1 MKTTGDLQPLSYGL
15 WGILATPFMAPNY
28 ELDKE
33 SLTRLVH
40 HFESLGAQ
48 GVVAL
53 GVFGE
58 GSALNSQEQE
68 EVIKTVCSSTNK
80 MKIIVGISE
89 RSTSPAIEQ
98 SKRALES
105 AGKKLSG
112 LMVQVNSPNSATLV
126 EHLTKIYEAT
136 NVGIVLQ
143 DYPVVSGIKIST
155 AQILETISQCPF
167 IIAVKSENPPTAQV
181 IEELTSK
188 TKVPVVGGL
197 GGVGLIDEL
206 HAGAAGAMTGFSYPE
221 GLIEAIEAFSENGFE
236 GARQAFSKWLP
247 LANFEAQPGIAL
259 AIRKRIYKERGIFRE
274 SLVRP
279 PSPQMPKNL
288 EPLMYKHL
296 KIVENYVSKSQ
307 GGN

>member
-1 MKTTGDLQPLSYGL
+1 MNTSATAEPLSFGL
-15 WGILATPFMAPNY
+15 WGILATPFQGANY
-28 ELDKE
+28 DLDKQ
-33 SLTRLVH
+33 SLTRLVN
-40 HFESLGAQ
+40 HFENLGAQ
-48 GVVAL
+48 GVVGL

-68 EVIKTVCSSTNK
+68 EVIKVVCSSTDK

-98 SKRALES
+98 SIRALES

-112 LMVQVNSPNSATLV
+112 LMVQVNSPNSEILSK
-126 EHLTKIYEAT
+126 HLTKIYEET
-136 NVGIVLQ
+136 STGIVLQ

-155 AQILETISQCPF
+155 AQILETIKNCPF

-181 IEELTSK
+181 ISELTAL
-188 TKVPVVGGL
+188 TKVPIIGGL

-206 HAGAAGAMTGFSYPE
+206 EAGAAGAMTGFSYPE
-221 GLIEAIEAFSENGFE
+221 GLIEAIKAYSDKGFE
-236 GARQAFSKWLP
+236 GAREAFAKWLP

-259 AIRKRIYKERGIFRE
+259 AIRKRIYQERGIFTE
-274 SLVRP
+274 SIVRP
-279 PSPQMPKNL
+279 PSPKMPKNL

-296 KIVENYVSKSQ
+296 KIVQSYV
-307 GGN
+307 NN

>member
-1 MKTTGDLQPLSYGL
+1 MNTSAIAEPLSFGL
-15 WGILATPFMAPNY
+15 WGILATPFQGANY
-28 ELDKE
+28 DLDKQ
-33 SLTRLVH
+33 SLTRLVN
-40 HFESLGAQ
+40 HFETLGAQ
-48 GVVAL
+48 GVVGL

-68 EVIKTVCSSTNK
+68 EVIKVVCSSTDK

-98 SKRALES
+98 SIRALKS

-112 LMVQVNSPNSATLV
+112 LMVQVNSPNSEILSK
-126 EHLTKIYEAT
+126 HLTKIYEET
-136 NVGIVLQ
+136 STGIVLQ

-155 AQILETISQCPF
+155 AQILETIKNCPF

-181 IEELTSK
+181 ISELTAM
-188 TKVPVVGGL
+188 TKVPIIGGL

-206 HAGAAGAMTGFSYPE
+206 EAGAAGAMTGFSYPE
-221 GLIEAIEAFSENGFE
+221 GLIEAIQAYSENGFE
-236 GARQAFSKWLP
+236 GAREAFAKWLP

-259 AIRKRIYKERGIFRE
+259 SIRKRIYQERGIFTE
-274 SLVRP
+274 STVRP
-279 PSPQMPKNL
+279 PSPKMPKNL

-296 KIVENYVSKSQ
+296 KIVQSYV
-307 GGN
+307 NN

>member
-1 MKTTGDLQPLSYGL
+1 MNTSATAEPLSFGL
-15 WGILATPFMAPNY
+15 WGILATPYQGANY
-28 ELDKE
+28 DLDKQ
-33 SLTRLVH
+33 SLTRLVN
-40 HFESLGAQ
+40 HFETLGAQ
-48 GVVAL
+48 GVVGL

-68 EVIKTVCSSTNK
+68 EVIKVVCSSTDK

-98 SKRALES
+98 SIRALES

-112 LMVQVNSPNSATLV
+112 LMVQVNSPNSEILSK
-126 EHLTKIYEAT
+126 HLTKIYEET
-136 NVGIVLQ
+136 STGIVLQ

-155 AQILETISQCPF
+155 AQILETIKNCPF

-181 IEELTSK
+181 ISELTAM
-188 TKVPVVGGL
+188 TKVPIIGGL

-206 HAGAAGAMTGFSYPE
+206 EAGAAGAMTGFSYPE
-221 GLIEAIEAFSENGFE
+221 GLIEAIQAYSEKGFE
-236 GARQAFSKWLP
+236 GAREAFAKWLP

-259 AIRKRIYKERGIFRE
+259 AIRKRIYQERGIFTE
-274 SLVRP
+274 STVRP
-279 PSPQMPKNL
+279 PSPKMPKNL

-296 KIVENYVSKSQ
+296 KIVQSYV
-307 GGN
+307 NN

>member
-1 MKTTGDLQPLSYGL
+1 MNTSATAEPLSFGL
-15 WGILATPFMAPNY
+15 WGILATPFQGANY
-28 ELDKE
+28 DLDKQ
-33 SLTRLVH
+33 SLTRLVN
-40 HFESLGAQ
+40 HFETLGAQ
-48 GVVAL
+48 GVVGL

-68 EVIKTVCSSTNK
+68 EVIKVVCSSTDK

-98 SKRALES
+98 SIRALES

-112 LMVQVNSPNSATLV
+112 LMVQVNSPNSEILSK
-126 EHLTKIYEAT
+126 HLIKIYEET
-136 NVGIVLQ
+136 STGIVLQ

-155 AQILETISQCPF
+155 AQILETIKNCPF

-181 IEELTSK
+181 ISELTAM
-188 TKVPVVGGL
+188 TKVPIIGGL

-206 HAGAAGAMTGFSYPE
+206 EAGAAGAMTGFSYPE
-221 GLIEAIEAFSENGFE
+221 GLIEAIQAYSDKGFE
-236 GARQAFSKWLP
+236 GAREAFAKWLP

-259 AIRKRIYKERGIFRE
+259 AIRKRIYQERGIFTE
-274 SLVRP
+274 STVRP
-279 PSPQMPKNL
+279 PSPKMPKNL

-296 KIVENYVSKSQ
+296 KIVQSYV
-307 GGN
+307 NN

>member
-1 MKTTGDLQPLSYGL
+1 MNTSAIAEPLSFGL
-15 WGILATPFMAPNY
+15 WGILATPFQGANY
-28 ELDKE
+28 DLDKQ
-33 SLTRLVH
+33 SLTRLVN
-40 HFESLGAQ
+40 HFETLGAQ
-48 GVVAL
+48 GVVGL

-68 EVIKTVCSSTNK
+68 EVIKVVCSSTDI

-98 SKRALES
+98 SIRALKS

-112 LMVQVNSPNSATLV
+112 LMVQVNSPNSEILSK
-126 EHLTKIYEAT
+126 HLTKIYEET
-136 NVGIVLQ
+136 STGIVLQ

-155 AQILETISQCPF
+155 AQILETIKNCPF

-181 IEELTSK
+181 ISELTAM
-188 TKVPVVGGL
+188 TKVPIIGGL

-206 HAGAAGAMTGFSYPE
+206 EAGAAGAMTGFSYPE
-221 GLIEAIEAFSENGFE
+221 GLIEAIQAYSENGFE
-236 GARQAFSKWLP
+236 GAREAFAKWLP

-259 AIRKRIYKERGIFRE
+259 SIRKRIYQERGIFTE
-274 SLVRP
+274 STVRP
-279 PSPQMPKNL
+279 PSPKMPKNL

-296 KIVENYVSKSQ
+296 KIVQSYV
-307 GGN
+307 NN

>member
-15 WGILATPFMAPNY
+15 WGILATPFMGPHY
-28 ELDKE
+28 ELDKQ
-33 SLTRLVH
+33 SLTRLVN
-40 HFESLGAQ
+40 HFETLGAQ
-48 GVVAL
+48 GVVGL

-68 EVIKTVCSSTNK
+68 EVIKVVCSSTDK

-98 SKRALES
+98 SIRALKS

-112 LMVQVNSPNSATLV
+112 LMVQVNSPNSEILSK
-126 EHLTKIYEAT
+126 HLTKIYEET
-136 NVGIVLQ
+136 NTGIVLQ

-155 AQILETISQCPF
+155 AQILETIKNCPF

-181 IEELTSK
+181 ISELTAM
-188 TKVPVVGGL
+188 TKVPIIGGL

-206 HAGAAGAMTGFSYPE
+206 EAGAAGAMTGFSYPE
-221 GLIEAIEAFSENGFE
+221 GLIEAIQAYSEKGFE
-236 GARQAFSKWLP
+236 GAREAFAKWLP

-259 AIRKRIYKERGIFRE
+259 AIRKRIYQERGIFTE
-274 SLVRP
+274 STVRP
-279 PSPQMPKNL
+279 PSPKMPKNL
-288 EPLMYKHL
+288 EPLMFKHL
-296 KIVENYVSKSQ
+296 KIVQSYV
-307 GGN
+307 NN

>member
-15 WGILATPFMAPNY
+15 WGILATPFMGPHY
-28 ELDKE
+28 ELDKQ
-33 SLTRLVH
+33 SLTRLVQ

-68 EVIKTVCSSTNK
+68 EVIKTVCSSTDK

-98 SKRALES
+98 SIRALES

-112 LMVQVNSPNSATLV
+112 LMVQVNSPNAEILSK
-126 EHLTKIYEAT
+126 HLTKIYEET
-136 NVGIVLQ
+136 NTGIVLQ

-155 AQILETISQCPF
+155 AQILETIKNCPF

-181 IEELTSK
+181 ISELTAM
-188 TKVPVVGGL
+188 TKVPIIGGL

-206 HAGAAGAMTGFSYPE
+206 EAGAAGAMTGFSYPE
-221 GLIEAIEAFSENGFE
+221 GLIEAIQAYSDKGFE
-236 GARQAFSKWLP
+236 GAREAFAKWLP

-259 AIRKRIYKERGIFRE
+259 AIRKRIYQERGIFTE
-274 SLVRP
+274 STVRP
-279 PSPQMPKNL
+279 PSPKMPKNL
-288 EPLMYKHL
+288 EPLMFKHL
-296 KIVENYVSKSQ
+296 KIVQSYVNNS
-307 GGN
+307 

>member
-1 MKTTGDLQPLSYGL
+1 MNTSATAEPLSFGL
-15 WGILATPFMAPNY
+15 WGILATPFQGANY
-28 ELDKE
+28 DLDKQ
-33 SLTRLVH
+33 SLTRLVN
-40 HFESLGAQ
+40 HFENLGAQ
-48 GVVAL
+48 GVVGL

-68 EVIKTVCSSTNK
+68 EVIKVVCSSTDK

-98 SKRALES
+98 SIRALES

-112 LMVQVNSPNSATLV
+112 LMVQVNSPNSEILSK
-126 EHLTKIYEAT
+126 HLTKIYEET
-136 NVGIVLQ
+136 STGIVLQ

-155 AQILETISQCPF
+155 AQILETIKNCPF

-181 IEELTSK
+181 ISELTAL
-188 TKVPVVGGL
+188 TKVPIIGGL

-206 HAGAAGAMTGFSYPE
+206 EAGAAGAMTGFSYPE
-221 GLIEAIEAFSENGFE
+221 GLIEAIKAYSDKGFE
-236 GARQAFSKWLP
+236 GAREAFAKWLP

-259 AIRKRIYKERGIFRE
+259 AIRKRIYQERGIFTE
-274 SLVRP
+274 STVRP
-279 PSPQMPKNL
+279 PSPKMPKNL

-296 KIVENYVSKSQ
+296 KIVQSYV
-307 GGN
+307 NN

>member
-1 MKTTGDLQPLSYGL
+1 MNTSATAEPLSFGL
-15 WGILATPFMAPNY
+15 WGILATPFQGANY
-28 ELDKE
+28 DLDKQ
-33 SLTRLVH
+33 SLTRLVN
-40 HFESLGAQ
+40 HFENLGAQ
-48 GVVAL
+48 GVVGL

-68 EVIKTVCSSTNK
+68 EVIKVVCSSTDK

-98 SKRALES
+98 SIRALES

-112 LMVQVNSPNSATLV
+112 LMVQVNSPNSEILSK
-126 EHLTKIYEAT
+126 HLTKIYEET
-136 NVGIVLQ
+136 STGIVLQ

-155 AQILETISQCPF
+155 AQILETIKNCPF

-181 IEELTSK
+181 ISELTAL
-188 TKVPVVGGL
+188 TKVPIIGGL

-206 HAGAAGAMTGFSYPE
+206 EAGAAGAMTGFSYPE
-221 GLIEAIEAFSENGFE
+221 GLIEAIQAYSEKGFE
-236 GARQAFSKWLP
+236 GAREAFAKWLP

-259 AIRKRIYKERGIFRE
+259 AIRKRIYQERGIFTE
-274 SLVRP
+274 SIVRP
-279 PSPQMPKNL
+279 PSPKMPKNL

-296 KIVENYVSKSQ
+296 KIVQSYV
-307 GGN
+307 NN

>member
-15 WGILATPFMAPNY
+15 WGILATPFMGPHY
-28 ELDKE
+28 ELDKQ
-33 SLTRLVH
+33 SLTRLVN
-40 HFESLGAQ
+40 HFETLGAQ
-48 GVVAL
+48 GVVGL

-68 EVIKTVCSSTNK
+68 EVIKVVCSSTDK

-98 SKRALES
+98 SIRALKS

-112 LMVQVNSPNSATLV
+112 LMVQVNSPNSEILSK
-126 EHLTKIYEAT
+126 HLTKIYEET
-136 NVGIVLQ
+136 NTGIVLQ

-155 AQILETISQCPF
+155 AQILETIKSCPF

-181 IEELTSK
+181 ISELTAM
-188 TKVPVVGGL
+188 TKVPIIGGL

-206 HAGAAGAMTGFSYPE
+206 EAGAAGAMTGFSYPE
-221 GLIEAIEAFSENGFE
+221 GLIEAIQAYSDKGFE
-236 GARQAFSKWLP
+236 GAREAFAKWLP

-259 AIRKRIYKERGIFRE
+259 GIRKRIYQERGIFTE
-274 SLVRP
+274 STVRP
-279 PSPQMPKNL
+279 PSPKMPKNL
-288 EPLMYKHL
+288 EPLMFKHL
-296 KIVENYVSKSQ
+296 KIVQSYV
-307 GGN
+307 NN

>member
-1 MKTTGDLQPLSYGL
+1 MTTSATAEPLSFGL
-15 WGILATPFMAPNY
+15 WGILATPFQGANY
-28 ELDKE
+28 DLDKQ
-33 SLTRLVH
+33 SLTRLVN
-40 HFESLGAQ
+40 HFETLGAQ

-68 EVIKTVCSSTNK
+68 EVIKVVCSSTDK

-98 SKRALES
+98 SIRALES

-112 LMVQVNSPNSATLV
+112 LMVQVNSPNSEILSK
-126 EHLTKIYEAT
+126 HLTKIYEET
-136 NVGIVLQ
+136 NTGIVLQ

-155 AQILETISQCPF
+155 AQILETIKNCPF

-181 IEELTSK
+181 ISELTAL
-188 TKVPVVGGL
+188 TKVPIIGGL

-206 HAGAAGAMTGFSYPE
+206 EAGAAGAMTGFSYPE
-221 GLIEAIEAFSENGFE
+221 GLIEAIQAYSDKGFE
-236 GARQAFSKWLP
+236 GAREAFAKWLP

-259 AIRKRIYKERGIFRE
+259 AIRKRIYQERGIFTE
-274 SLVRP
+274 STVRP
-279 PSPQMPKNL
+279 PSPKMPKNL

-296 KIVENYVSKSQ
+296 KIVQSYV
-307 GGN
+307 NN